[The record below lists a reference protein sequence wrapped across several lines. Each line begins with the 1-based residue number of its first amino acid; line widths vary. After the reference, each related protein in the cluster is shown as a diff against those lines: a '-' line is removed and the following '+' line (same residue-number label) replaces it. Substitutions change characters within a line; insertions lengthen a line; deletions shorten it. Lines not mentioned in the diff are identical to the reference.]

1 MKKTSE
7 NKVKEVL
14 HYAKKGMSVRAV
26 ARKTGLHYST
36 ISRICNSKIPERQK
50 NRGGRKALITSETKR
65 RISRLVQS
73 GAMDTAVQVHAHLV
87 NTQNFTGSA
96 QTVRNALRENGLRGR
111 VKKKKSALS
120 ALHRKNRLLFAQ
132 THKDWSL
139 ED

>member
-73 GAMDTAVQVHAHLV
+73 GAMDTEYRFTHIWSIRKISLGQLKLCVTHL
-87 NTQNFTGSA
+87 
-96 QTVRNALRENGLRGR
+96 GR
-111 VKKKKSALS
+111 MDCEVV
-120 ALHRKNRLLFAQ
+120 
-132 THKDWSL
+132 
-139 ED
+139 